1 MEPIAAT
8 AAQLFQPF
16 LRFWWEEAEVGSAVR
31 RGAVST
37 LLEILVWI
45 YGHKWPLEPHRE
57 FQPFL
62 RFWLRRD
69 HEGPHPY
76 DGGVGVSTLL
86 EILERRGQGEAD
98 PRRDHSVSTLLEILD
113 WH

>member
-1 MEPIAAT
+1 M
-8 AAQLFQPF
+8 
-16 LRFWWEEAEVGSAVR
+16 LRDV
-31 RGAVST
+31 
-37 LLEILVWI
+37 
-45 YGHKWPLEPHRE
+45 E

-86 EILERRGQGEAD
+86 EILGRAPRMHRGGMIGFN
-98 PRRDHSVSTLLEILD
+98 PS
-113 WH
+113 